1 MMPTSM
7 DMPEMDLILVESADQ
22 EGPYGAK
29 GVGEIGLNNTAPA
42 IANAIY
48 DATGIRFHKLPI
60 KAEDVYF
67 ALKEKRKV
75 NE

>member
-1 MMPTSM
+1 MLATAM
-7 DMPEMDLILVESADQ
+7 DIPDEKIFLVETKDP

-29 GVGEIGLNNTAPA
+29 GVGEIGLNPTAAA

-48 DATGIRFHKLPI
+48 DAVGFRPRKLPI

-67 ALKEKRKV
+67 FLHPEKR
-75 NE
+75 